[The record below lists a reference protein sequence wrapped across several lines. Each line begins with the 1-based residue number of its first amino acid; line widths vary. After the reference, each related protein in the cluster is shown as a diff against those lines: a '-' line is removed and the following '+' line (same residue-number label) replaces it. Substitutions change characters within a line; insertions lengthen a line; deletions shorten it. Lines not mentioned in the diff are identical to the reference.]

1 MSDCNKWMLKQ
12 PGFIDWKG
20 LTPGLEFRHFR
31 PFKKAVEW
39 DGTMNMPILDL
50 ADNMH
55 IRGSKD
61 WNLN

>member
-1 MSDCNKWMLKQ
+1 MAPS
-12 PGFIDWKG
+12 
-20 LTPGLEFRHFR
+20 LEFRHYKPNR
-31 PFKKAVEW
+31 IPVEW
-39 DGTMNMPILDL
+39 DGTMNMPVLDL